1 MSDPTPTTPAPVE
14 QPVPEAAPAPAPKRI
29 DLKALLRPIPPS
41 ELEAP

>member
-1 MSDPTPTTPAPVE
+1 MSDSSSTPVAPVE
-14 QPVPEAAPAPAPKRI
+14 QPAPEAPPAPAPKRI